1 MAGHNGRLTGRQLDA
16 ELHHCA
22 VGLRADQAE
31 ILDLMPTDSYALQD
45 LRFVS
50 YDAQNAANIFSHL
63 HYLRSARAGSK
74 NYALVDPLHGRPVSL
89 CSVSPLEWSV
99 VGRQLRSQFGVLPE
113 RVWDVSRVYS
123 FDLAPANAISF
134 LLAKVRTAVRQSE
147 PTAELLVTAVDPNL
161 GFTGSSYR
169 AANWQ
174 QWMAIRARPYLY
186 LDRRYVSPRKLR
198 EGYGTAN
205 LAEVRAQSGAIV
217 EQSRATLL
225 NSAIYCC
232 RIKGETEV
240 VPAGD
245 QRLLRR

>member
-1 MAGHNGRLTGRQLDA
+1 
-16 ELHHCA
+16 
-22 VGLRADQAE
+22 
-31 ILDLMPTDSYALQD
+31 MPTDSYALQD

-50 YDAQNAANIFSHL
+50 YDAGNAANIFSHL

-99 VGRQLRSQFGVLPE
+99 VGRQLRSQFGVPPE

-123 FDLAPANAISF
+123 FDVAPANAISF
-134 LLAKVRTAVRQSE
+134 LLAKVRAALRQSE
-147 PTAELLVTAVDPNL
+147 PTVELLVTAVDPNL

-198 EGYGTAN
+198 EGFGTAN
-205 LAEVRAQSGAIV
+205 LAEVRVQSGAIV

-232 RIKGETEV
+232 RVKGETEV
-240 VPAGD
+240 VPAEGR
-245 QRLLRR
+245 RLLRR